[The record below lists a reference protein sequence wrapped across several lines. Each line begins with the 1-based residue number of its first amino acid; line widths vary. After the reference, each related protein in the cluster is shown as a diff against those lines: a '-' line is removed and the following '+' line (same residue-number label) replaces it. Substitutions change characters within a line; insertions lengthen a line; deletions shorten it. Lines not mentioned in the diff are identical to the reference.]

1 MSVAASPGRRL
12 EAPVVFY
19 SRKFML
25 FDIATLLIDTAF
37 TLFGVAVLL
46 RVWMQWTRVTPHHG
60 MSRAVFTLTHWLVAP
75 LRRVIPGYGGTDWAS
90 IVAAYATALTYLL
103 IRWSLLGASGDIPVA
118 ALLIMSVLAVC
129 KWTINL
135 VMWMTILQ
143 ALLSWLNP
151 QSPVMGM
158 LHPLTAPIL
167 RPFQRVLPR
176 LGGVDLSP
184 LAVFLL
190 AQIAL
195 IVVASLGQQLLPA

>member
-1 MSVAASPGRRL
+1 
-12 EAPVVFY
+12 
-19 SRKFML
+19 ML
-25 FDIATLLIDTAF
+25 LDITTLLIDTAF
-37 TLFGVAVLL
+37 TLFGVALLL
-46 RVWMQWTRVTPHHG
+46 RVWMQWARATPHHG

-75 LRRVIPGYGGTDWAS
+75 LRRVIPGYAGTDWAS
-90 IVAAYATALTYLL
+90 IVAAYLTAWLYLL
-103 IRWSLLGASGDIPVA
+103 IRWMLLGSEGSIPLA
-118 ALLIMSVLAVC
+118 TLSIMALLALC

-151 QSPVMGM
+151 QSPVMSM
-158 LHPLTAPIL
+158 LQPLTTPVL
-167 RPFQRVLPR
+167 RPFQRILPR

-195 IVVASLGQQLLPA
+195 IVVAGLGQRLLPV